1 MEAMNTTTLTTD
13 RPLRLLLTPRES
25 AAALGLCEKTL
36 WSLTDPRGPIRCV
49 RIGRAVRY
57 APADLS
63 EWVESAK
70 SAGPPSGSKKKLV
83 KMGSRL
89 FPSWKHML

>member
-1 MEAMNTTTLTTD
+1 MATMAESMK
-13 RPLRLLLTPRES
+13 LLWTPRES

-70 SAGPPSGSKKKLV
+70 SAGPRAGVKKTCENEK
-83 KMGSRL
+83 
-89 FPSWKHML
+89 

>member
-1 MEAMNTTTLTTD
+1 MEAMNTTTTTTD

-57 APADLS
+57 DPADLS
-63 EWVESAK
+63 AWVESAK
-70 SAGPPSGSKKKLV
+70 STSPQAGAKKTCENEK
-83 KMGSRL
+83 
-89 FPSWKHML
+89 

>member
-1 MEAMNTTTLTTD
+1 MEAMNTTTQTTQTTD

-57 APADLS
+57 DPADLS

-70 SAGPPSGSKKKLV
+70 SASPQAEAKKTCENGK
-83 KMGSRL
+83 
-89 FPSWKHML
+89 

>member
-1 MEAMNTTTLTTD
+1 MEAKNTMTQATD

-49 RIGRAVRY
+49 RVGRAVRY
-57 APADLS
+57 DPADLS
-63 EWVESAK
+63 ALVESAK
-70 SAGPPSGSKKKLV
+70 STSPQAGAKKTCEN
-83 KMGSRL
+83 GE
-89 FPSWKHML
+89 

>member
-1 MEAMNTTTLTTD
+1 METMNMTTPTMD

-57 APADLS
+57 DPADLS
-63 EWVESAK
+63 AWVESAK
-70 SAGPPSGSKKKLV
+70 SASPQAGAKKTCESGE
-83 KMGSRL
+83 
-89 FPSWKHML
+89 